1 MTDVRA
7 DRHGSFAVPL
17 ALCWLIDV
25 TKNASQ
31 KLNASTQTS
40 DSPRTRRDGPVC
52 LSIVVPVYNEESG
65 IQPFLDV
72 VVPMLAGIGEAFE
85 ILFVNDGSRDMTY
98 QALHMACSADPR
110 VRMIDLA
117 RNFGKEA
124 ALSAGLDFSKGD
136 VVIPMDVDLQDP
148 PELIPQFLAKWRE
161 GYDVVNGVRVDRS
174 MDTTM
179 KRNSAGLFYW
189 LFNKL
194 SPMHLPHN
202 VGDYRLLDRQVVE
215 AIKRMP
221 ERNRFL
227 KGIFAWVGFR
237 TVEIPFVRPER
248 TVGSSSWN
256 YWKLWNFALDG
267 VIGYSSAPLRIWTY
281 AGFVLAFFSLL
292 YGLFVVLKTLFL
304 GVDVPGYAS
313 LMTVILFLSG
323 IQIISLGVIGEYISR
338 IFVEVKQRPLYL
350 VREFYVRPDDD
361 GEEGLFP

>member
-1 MTDVRA
+1 MV
-7 DRHGSFAVPL
+7 VNMMK
-17 ALCWLIDV
+17 ID
-25 TKNASQ
+25 SQ
-31 KLNASTQTS
+31 KQSTITPASDGRRS
-40 DSPRTRRDGPVC
+40 RRDGPAC
-52 LSIVVPVYNEESG
+52 LSIVVPVYNEESV
-65 IQPFLDV
+65 IQPFLDI
-72 VVPMLAGIGEAFE
+72 VVPILKETGKRFE

-98 QALHMACSADPR
+98 QVLRMACSADHR
-110 VRMIDLA
+110 VRMIDLT

-124 ALSAGLDFSKGD
+124 ALSAGLDFAKG
-136 VVIPMDVDLQDP
+136 VAVIPMDVDLQDP
-148 PELIPQFLAKWRE
+148 PELIPQFLEKWRE

-194 SPMHLPHN
+194 SPIHLPHN
-202 VGDYRLLDRQVVE
+202 VGDFRLLDRQVVE
-215 AIKRMP
+215 AIKTMP

-237 TVEIPFVRPER
+237 TAEIPFVRPER
-248 TVGSSSWN
+248 TAGSSSWN

-281 AGFVLAFFSLL
+281 AGFALAFFSLL
-292 YGLFVVLKTLFL
+292 YGIFVVLKTLFW

-350 VREFYVRPDDD
+350 VREFYVRSDDD
-361 GEEGLFP
+361 AEEDLSPEGRK